1 MLLALSDSRS
11 QVDSRP
17 HSALLKMAHRKKLPR
32 KFYTR
37 DDTLLVA
44 RQLLGQRL
52 VVPNL
57 DGARVS
63 GRIVETEA
71 YMGPEDRAA
80 HSFGNRRTPRTE
92 TMFARG
98 GTAYVYFIYGMYYQF
113 NVVTNIESI
122 PHAVLVRALEPL
134 EGIEVM
140 RERRPVKDDRN
151 LTSGPGKLCLA
162 MGIDRSYNRADLL
175 GNLIWIEGG
184 ERNIAESEIASGP
197 RIGIDYA
204 GEYVTRPWRF
214 WVRDNPYVSKTKRV
228 PSGL

>member
-1 MLLALSDSRS
+1 
-11 QVDSRP
+11 
-17 HSALLKMAHRKKLPR
+17 MARTRKLPR
-32 KFYTR
+32 RFYTR

-80 HSFGNRRTPRTE
+80 HSYGNRRTPRTE

-98 GTAYVYFIYGMYYQF
+98 GVAYVYFIYGMYYQF

-140 RERRPVKDDRN
+140 RERRPRKDDRG

-175 GNLIWIEGG
+175 GNLIWIEAGD
-184 ERNIAESEIASGP
+184 RNISESEIAAGP

-204 GEYVTRPWRF
+204 GEYVSKPWRF
-214 WVRDNPYVSKTKRV
+214 WIRDNPYVSKTKRV
-228 PSGL
+228 P